1 LLYPCLSAVY
11 QIGLIWLP
19 KSNLSDHFGRCIFEQ
34 DKLTKSASG
43 IKLISV
49 GNLTKFSVSFRY
61 KLYCES
67 VVKMSESGR
76 NVIVDVQDVKMV
88 YNGNNRDASTHVHA
102 LRGLSV
108 EVFNNEFFAIMGP
121 SGSGKSTLFNMIGAL
136 QTPTGGEVKIDGVN
150 LASLTPQQLAAVRC
164 FELGYIFQTYNLL
177 PVMSALMNVALPT
190 VFAGMSTQEGE
201 KRAMECL
208 EIVGL
213 GDRADHIPSELSGG
227 QQQRV
232 AIARAFV
239 NKPRII
245 LADEPTGNLDS
256 NTGQEIIN
264 YMKDLQNEMGTTI
277 ITVTHDDKMLTAADR
292 MAWIRDG
299 LLERVANRE
308 EIDIQVGSIRE
319 N

>member
-1 LLYPCLSAVY
+1 MTQVP
-11 QIGLIWLP
+11 G
-19 KSNLSDHFGRCIFEQ
+19 E
-34 DKLTKSASG
+34 
-43 IKLISV
+43 
-49 GNLTKFSVSFRY
+49 
-61 KLYCES
+61 
-67 VVKMSESGR
+67 
-76 NVIVDVQDVKMV
+76 VIVDVRNVTMV
-88 YNGNNRDASTHVHA
+88 YNAKNRDESTHVHA

-108 EVFNNEFFAIMGP
+108 QVYENEFFAIMGP
-121 SGSGKSTLFNMIGAL
+121 SGSGKSTLFNQIGAL
-136 QTPTGGEVKIDGVN
+136 QTPTSGEVLIEGVN
-150 LASLTPQQLAAVRC
+150 LATLSPQKLAAVRC

-190 VFAGMSTQEGE
+190 IFAGMTTAEGE

-213 GDRADHIPSELSGG
+213 DDRAHHLPSELSGG

-256 NTGQEIIN
+256 KTGQSIID
-264 YMKDLQNEMGTTI
+264 YMNGLQKELGSTI
-277 ITVTHDDKMLTAADR
+277 ITVTHDDKMLSAADR

-299 LLERVANRE
+299 ALERVANRAD
-308 EIDIQVGSIRE
+308 IDIRMGSIKE
-319 N
+319 H

>member
-1 LLYPCLSAVY
+1 MTQA
-11 QIGLIWLP
+11 IGEI
-19 KSNLSDHFGRCIFEQ
+19 
-34 DKLTKSASG
+34 
-43 IKLISV
+43 
-49 GNLTKFSVSFRY
+49 
-61 KLYCES
+61 
-67 VVKMSESGR
+67 
-76 NVIVDVQDVKMV
+76 IVDVRDVTMV
-88 YNGNNRDASTHVHA
+88 YNAKNRDESTHVYA

-108 EVFNNEFFAIMGP
+108 QVYENEFFAIMGP
-121 SGSGKSTLFNMIGAL
+121 SGSGKSTLFNQIGAL
-136 QTPTGGEVKIDGVN
+136 QTPTSGEVLIEGVN
-150 LASLTPQQLAAVRC
+150 LASLTPQKLAAVRC

-190 VFAGMSTQEGE
+190 IFAGLTTAEGE

-213 GDRADHIPSELSGG
+213 DDRAHHLPSELSGG

-256 NTGQEIIN
+256 NTGQTIID
-264 YMKDLQNEMGTTI
+264 YMKSLQKEMGSTI
-277 ITVTHDDKMLTAADR
+277 ITVTHDDKMLSSADR

-299 LLERVANRE
+299 ALERIANRE
-308 EIDIQVGSIRE
+308 DIDIRMGSIKE
-319 N
+319 H

>member
-1 LLYPCLSAVY
+1 
-11 QIGLIWLP
+11 
-19 KSNLSDHFGRCIFEQ
+19 
-34 DKLTKSASG
+34 
-43 IKLISV
+43 
-49 GNLTKFSVSFRY
+49 
-61 KLYCES
+61 
-67 VVKMSESGR
+67 MSESGR

>member
-1 LLYPCLSAVY
+1 MASA
-11 QIGLIWLP
+11 
-19 KSNLSDHFGRCIFEQ
+19 E
-34 DKLTKSASG
+34 
-43 IKLISV
+43 
-49 GNLTKFSVSFRY
+49 
-61 KLYCES
+61 
-67 VVKMSESGR
+67 
-76 NVIVDVQDVKMV
+76 NVIVDVRDVKMV
-88 YNGNNRDASTHVHA
+88 YNGKNRDESTHVHA

-108 EVFNNEFFAIMGP
+108 QVYENEFFAIMGP

-136 QTPTGGEVKIDGVN
+136 QTPTGGEVLIDGVN
-150 LASLTPQQLAAVRC
+150 LASLKPQQLAAVRC

-190 VFAGMSTQEGE
+190 IFAGMSTQEGE
-201 KRAMECL
+201 ERALECL
-208 EIVGL
+208 KIVGL
-213 GDRADHIPSELSGG
+213 DERAHHLPSELSGG

-256 NTGQEIIN
+256 KTGQEIID
-264 YMKDLQNEMGTTI
+264 YMKGLQEDSGTTI

-299 LLERVANRE
+299 QMERLANRE
-308 EIDIQVGSIRE
+308 DIEIRMGSISE
-319 N
+319 H

>member
-1 LLYPCLSAVY
+1 MTQAL
-11 QIGLIWLP
+11 G
-19 KSNLSDHFGRCIFEQ
+19 E
-34 DKLTKSASG
+34 
-43 IKLISV
+43 
-49 GNLTKFSVSFRY
+49 
-61 KLYCES
+61 
-67 VVKMSESGR
+67 
-76 NVIVDVQDVKMV
+76 VIVDVRDVTMV
-88 YNGNNRDASTHVHA
+88 YNAKNRDESTHVHA

-108 EVFNNEFFAIMGP
+108 QVYENEFFAIMGP
-121 SGSGKSTLFNMIGAL
+121 SGSGKSTLFNQIGAL
-136 QTPTGGEVKIDGVN
+136 QTPTSGEVLIEGVN
-150 LASLTPQQLAAVRC
+150 LASLTPQKLAAVRC

-190 VFAGMSTQEGE
+190 IFAGLTTAEGE

-213 GDRADHIPSELSGG
+213 DDRAHHLPSELSGG

-256 NTGQEIIN
+256 NTGQTIID
-264 YMKDLQNEMGTTI
+264 YMKSLQKEMGSTI
-277 ITVTHDDKMLTAADR
+277 IAVTHDDKMLSSADR

-299 LLERVANRE
+299 ALERIANRE
-308 EIDIQVGSIRE
+308 DIDIRMGSIKE
-319 N
+319 H

>member
-1 LLYPCLSAVY
+1 MVADNRKC
-11 QIGLIWLP
+11 
-19 KSNLSDHFGRCIFEQ
+19 
-34 DKLTKSASG
+34 
-43 IKLISV
+43 
-49 GNLTKFSVSFRY
+49 
-61 KLYCES
+61 
-67 VVKMSESGR
+67 
-76 NVIVDVQDVKMV
+76 IVDVQGVKMV
-88 YNGNNRDASTHVHA
+88 YNVKNRDTSTHVHA
-102 LRGLSV
+102 LRGLSLQV
-108 EVFNNEFFAIMGP
+108 YENEFFAIMGP

-136 QTPTGGEVKIDGVN
+136 QTPTSGEVLIEGVN
-150 LASLTPQQLAAVRC
+150 LASLKPQQLAAVRC

-201 KRAMECL
+201 ERALECL

-213 GDRADHIPSELSGG
+213 RERAHHLPSELSGG

-256 NTGQEIIN
+256 RTGQEIIN
-264 YMKDLQNEMGTTI
+264 YMKNLQQGSGTTI

-299 LLERVANRE
+299 QLERIANRE
-308 EIDIQVGSIRE
+308 DIEIRMGSIKE
-319 N
+319 H

>member
-1 LLYPCLSAVY
+1 MTQAL
-11 QIGLIWLP
+11 G
-19 KSNLSDHFGRCIFEQ
+19 E
-34 DKLTKSASG
+34 
-43 IKLISV
+43 
-49 GNLTKFSVSFRY
+49 
-61 KLYCES
+61 
-67 VVKMSESGR
+67 
-76 NVIVDVQDVKMV
+76 VIVDVRDVTMV
-88 YNGNNRDASTHVHA
+88 YNAKNRDESTHVHA

-108 EVFNNEFFAIMGP
+108 QVYENEFFAIMGP
-121 SGSGKSTLFNMIGAL
+121 SGSGKSTLFNQIGAL
-136 QTPTGGEVKIDGVN
+136 QTPTSGEVLIEGVN
-150 LASLTPQQLAAVRC
+150 LASLTPQKLAAVRC

-190 VFAGMSTQEGE
+190 IFAGLTTAEGE

-213 GDRADHIPSELSGG
+213 DDRAHHLPSELSGG

-256 NTGQEIIN
+256 NTGQTIID
-264 YMKDLQNEMGTTI
+264 YMKSLQKEMGSTI
-277 ITVTHDDKMLTAADR
+277 ITVTHDDKMLSSADR

-299 LLERVANRE
+299 ALERIANRE
-308 EIDIQVGSIRE
+308 DIDIRMGSIKE

>member
-1 LLYPCLSAVY
+1 
-11 QIGLIWLP
+11 
-19 KSNLSDHFGRCIFEQ
+19 
-34 DKLTKSASG
+34 
-43 IKLISV
+43 
-49 GNLTKFSVSFRY
+49 
-61 KLYCES
+61 
-67 VVKMSESGR
+67 MSENGR
-76 NVIVDVQDVKMV
+76 DVIVDARDVKMV
-88 YNGNNRDASTHVHA
+88 YNAKNRDESTHVHA

-108 EVFNNEFFAIMGP
+108 QVYENEFFAIMGP

-136 QTPTGGEVKIDGVN
+136 QTPTDGEVLIEGVN
-150 LASLTPQQLAAVRC
+150 LAELNPKQLAAVRC

-190 VFAGMSTQEGE
+190 VFAGMTTEEGE

-256 NTGQEIIN
+256 NTGQEIIS
-264 YMKDLQNEMGTTI
+264 YMKNLQEEMGTTI
-277 ITVTHDDKMLTAADR
+277 ITVTHDDKMLTVADR

-299 LLERVANRE
+299 LMERVANRDDI
-308 EIDIQVGSIRE
+308 EIQIGSISE
-319 N
+319 H

>member
-1 LLYPCLSAVY
+1 MTQAL
-11 QIGLIWLP
+11 G
-19 KSNLSDHFGRCIFEQ
+19 E
-34 DKLTKSASG
+34 T
-43 IKLISV
+43 
-49 GNLTKFSVSFRY
+49 
-61 KLYCES
+61 
-67 VVKMSESGR
+67 
-76 NVIVDVQDVKMV
+76 IVDVRDVTMV
-88 YNGNNRDASTHVHA
+88 YNAKNRDESTHVHA

-108 EVFNNEFFAIMGP
+108 QVYENEFFAIMGP
-121 SGSGKSTLFNMIGAL
+121 SGSGKSTLFNQIGAL
-136 QTPTGGEVKIDGVN
+136 QTPTSGEVLIEGVN
-150 LASLTPQQLAAVRC
+150 LASLTPQKLAAVRC

-190 VFAGMSTQEGE
+190 IFAGLTTAEGE

-213 GDRADHIPSELSGG
+213 DDRAHHLPSELSGG

-256 NTGQEIIN
+256 NTGQTIID
-264 YMKDLQNEMGTTI
+264 YMKSLQKEMGSTI
-277 ITVTHDDKMLTAADR
+277 IAVTHDDKMLSSADR

-299 LLERVANRE
+299 ALERIANRE
-308 EIDIQVGSIRE
+308 DIDIRMGSIKE
-319 N
+319 H

>member
-1 LLYPCLSAVY
+1 ML
-11 QIGLIWLP
+11 
-19 KSNLSDHFGRCIFEQ
+19 
-34 DKLTKSASG
+34 
-43 IKLISV
+43 
-49 GNLTKFSVSFRY
+49 
-61 KLYCES
+61 
-67 VVKMSESGR
+67 ESGR
-76 NVIVDVQDVKMV
+76 SVIVDVQDVKMV
-88 YNGNNRDASTHVHA
+88 YNSKSRDESTHVHA

-108 EVFNNEFFAIMGP
+108 QVYENEFFAIMGP

-136 QTPTGGEVKIDGVN
+136 QTPTGGEVRIDGVE
-150 LASLTPQQLAAVRC
+150 LAALSPQQLAAVRC

-190 VFAGMSTQEGE
+190 VFAGLSTEEGE
-201 KRAMECL
+201 ERAMECL
-208 EIVGL
+208 KIVGL
-213 GDRADHIPSELSGG
+213 DERAHHIPSELSGG

-264 YMKDLQNEMGTTI
+264 YMRKLQDEMGTTI
-277 ITVTHDDKMLTAADR
+277 ITVTHDYKMLTAADR

-308 EIDIQVGSIRE
+308 EIEIQVGSIKE
-319 N
+319 H